1 MFFSDTTIQVEVYCL
16 PTADF
21 VNDVVCS
28 GTPTNFAD
36 ASTPAPSIVYW
47 FYQFDGIGVSVNP
60 VTSYTFLA
68 AGTYMV
74 GFNIKDNNG
83 CADPLAM
90 PVVVDSCVSNI
101 YEYNLENKK
110 IDRII
115 GLSGKKTK
123 NKKNINIIMYDN
135 GKIEKRLIIE

>member
-1 MFFSDTTIQVEVYCL
+1 
-16 PTADF
+16 
-21 VNDVVCS
+21 
-28 GTPTNFAD
+28 
-36 ASTPAPSIVYW
+36 
-47 FYQFDGIGVSVNP
+47 
-60 VTSYTFLA
+60 
-68 AGTYMV
+68 MV

-83 CADPLAM
+83 CADSVAKA
-90 PVVVDSCVSNI
+90 VVVDSCVSNI

-115 GLSGKKTK
+115 DLSGKETK